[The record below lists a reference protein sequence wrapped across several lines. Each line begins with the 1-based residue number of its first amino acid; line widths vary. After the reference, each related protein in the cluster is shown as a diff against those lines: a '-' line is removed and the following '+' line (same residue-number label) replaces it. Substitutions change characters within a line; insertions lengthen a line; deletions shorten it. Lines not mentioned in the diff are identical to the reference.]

1 MPHQKPY
8 LDSAR
13 PLCFAHRGGA
23 ALWPENT
30 LLALRGAVELGVSYL
45 ETDVHLT
52 RDGHLV
58 VFHDQRLERTTDGY
72 GFIRDFS
79 LSELQ
84 ELDAGFRFSPDG
96 KTRPWRGK
104 GLRIPL
110 LSEVFEIAPHV
121 RLNVEMKQSKVG
133 LPRALWRFIEEHEVH
148 DRILVAAAEAGLARE
163 FRMFSRGRVATS
175 ASALEVIEFWS
186 AARVGLGRV
195 VPLHYDALQVPPS
208 YHGLEVV
215 TERFVRTA
223 HARGL
228 QVHVWT
234 IDEPAEMRR
243 LLALGVDGL
252 MSDRPDRLLE
262 VMREP

>member
-84 ELDAGFRFSPDG
+84 ELCLLYTSP
-96 KTRPWRGK
+96 
-104 GLRIPL
+104 
-110 LSEVFEIAPHV
+110 S
-121 RLNVEMKQSKVG
+121 
-133 LPRALWRFIEEHEVH
+133 PR
-148 DRILVAAAEAGLARE
+148 D
-163 FRMFSRGRVATS
+163 
-175 ASALEVIEFWS
+175 
-186 AARVGLGRV
+186 
-195 VPLHYDALQVPPS
+195 
-208 YHGLEVV
+208 
-215 TERFVRTA
+215 
-223 HARGL
+223 
-228 QVHVWT
+228 
-234 IDEPAEMRR
+234 
-243 LLALGVDGL
+243 
-252 MSDRPDRLLE
+252 
-262 VMREP
+262 